1 MAKAMQI
8 STKRV
13 AISKA
18 NAQIVAIVGGAAF
31 LTVFCLFA
39 AKASWSTNRYQ
50 AKVTKG
56 KETAKTQL
64 VANISA
70 YNSLKSAYKTFDAAD
85 PNAIGGSKTGASDR
99 DGTNSQL
106 ILDALP
112 SSYDFPA
119 LASSL
124 EKLLTD
130 RGFQVES
137 IQGSDDQLN
146 QQTNISSPTPEAVPM
161 PFSFGVKNAS
171 YQSIT
176 ELVDAMNKSIR
187 PIAVDSISM
196 TGSSGNLSL
205 NVNAHTYYQPAKNLD
220 IKKQVVK

>member
-1 MAKAMQI
+1 MAKPTQI
-8 STKRV
+8 STKRM

-18 NAQIVAIVGGAAF
+18 NAQVVAIVGGAAF
-31 LTVFCLFA
+31 LVVFCLFA
-39 AKASWSTNRYQ
+39 AKAAWSTNRYQ
-50 AKVTKG
+50 AKVVSA
-56 KETAKTQL
+56 KEKANTQL

-70 YNSLKSAYKTFDAAD
+70 YDGLKSSYKKFDTAD
-85 PNAIGGSKTGASDR
+85 KNVIGGSKTGTSDK

-130 RGFQVES
+130 RGFQ
-137 IQGSDDQLN
+137 IDTITGLDDQLN
-146 QQTNISSPTPEAVPM
+146 QQTNIASSTPQAVPI
-161 PFSFGVKNAS
+161 PFSFSVKNAS
-171 YQSIT
+171 YDSIT
-176 ELVDAMNKSIR
+176 QLVSAMDKSTR
-187 PIAVDSISM
+187 PIGIDTITMSG
-196 TGSSGNLSL
+196 GSGSL
-205 NVNAHTYYQPAKNLD
+205 TLTITAHTFYQPAKSLD